1 MGKKEIQKE
10 GGYVIEIKFNRVP
23 CIYWSDVQ
31 KCNYLQRYILIHS
44 IIYYLLNSSTI
55 SDKQFDTVCK
65 QLVKLS
71 KTTENYSKT
80 EYYSVFKGFT
90 GVTGFD
96 LYYKLNKQDQQ
107 YLLGIATHVLKLKEG
122 FS

>member
-1 MGKKEIQKE
+1 MEID
-10 GGYVIEIKFNRVP
+10 FNKSP
-23 CIYWSDVQ
+23 CIYWSNKE

-55 SDKQFDTVCK
+55 SDKKFDTVCK
-65 QLVKLS
+65 QLVNLS

-90 GVTGFD
+90 GETGFD
-96 LYYKLNKQDQQ
+96 LYYKLNKQDQK
-107 YLLGIATHVLKLKEG
+107 YLLGIAAHVLKLKEG
-122 FS
+122 I